1 MSWHA
6 WGKRRFPHGLFV
18 VGMALTS
25 LLAACAQAP
34 DGTDYVGD
42 YESFDAAPVLEQTPV
57 PEVEAGVVL
66 APWDAGSVVPDVPNK
81 PPATRDAGTA
91 RDAGDGVL
99 RPVDSGMTSVDPP
112 TTPPVT
118 TPTKPVDAGSVTTQ
132 PEAGAS
138 GQMCS
143 ATPAYPTSTAC
154 AKCTCMKC
162 ATQVAAC
169 FAGADSAKCAS
180 VQACAEKNHCA
191 GEDCYCGGSLLCLNP
206 EGKCRA
212 EIEAAADAT
221 DPLGVQSAGNDA
233 NNPVGR
239 AKAVG
244 ACEVANCKSECGL

>member
-1 MSWHA
+1 VYVA
-6 WGKRRFPHGLFV
+6 GI
-18 VGMALTS
+18 ALTS
-25 LLAACAQAP
+25 VLAACAQAP
-34 DGTDYVGD
+34 DGSDYYGA
-42 YESFDAAPVLEQTPV
+42 YESFDAATVVEQDPL
-57 PEVEAGVVL
+57 PQPEAGAVL
-66 APWDAGSVVPDVPNK
+66 APWDAGSVVPVVPSN
-81 PPATRDAGTA
+81 PVAVRDAGTA

-99 RPVDSGMTSVDPP
+99 RPVDSGTITLVDSSTKPP
-112 TTPPVT
+112 DT
-118 TPTKPVDAGSVTTQ
+118 TPTKPVDAGSVTPQ

-138 GQMCS
+138 GQMCAS
-143 ATPAYPTSTAC
+143 TPAYATSSAC

-191 GEDCYCGGSLLCLNP
+191 GEDCYCGGALLCLNP

-212 EIEAAADAT
+212 EIEAAAGASDA
-221 DPLGVQSAGNDA
+221 LGVQSAGNDA

-239 AKAVG
+239 AKAIG